1 MWNKLTKG
9 HFDQWFGFIMAEIS
23 IATIRA
29 AQQRIAPHI
38 HQTPIATSTLLDQ
51 ICNCKLFFKC
61 ENQQKVGAFKIRG
74 AVNAVYTLTAG
85 EAEKGVA
92 THSSGNHGAA
102 LAKAAQMRGIGSIVV
117 MPDNAPQVKKDAVA
131 AYGATIHLCE
141 ATLDA
146 REKTLQQVIEDTG
159 AAFIHPYDDP
169 RIINGQGTVALEM
182 CDQVEALDML
192 LTPVG
197 GGGLLAGVA
206 VAMDALSPETQVL
219 GAEPEQAD
227 DAYRSFRSGV
237 RVTEHSPDTVAD
249 GLLTTLGELNFPI
262 IRRSVDDILRVPE
275 AKIIEA
281 MKLIWTRL
289 KQVVEP
295 SAAVP
300 LAAVLT
306 HRAKFTGK
314 KVGLI
319 LSGGNVDLDN
329 LPW

>member
-1 MWNKLTKG
+1 
-9 HFDQWFGFIMAEIS
+9 MADIDL
-23 IATIRA
+23 ATMRQ
-29 AQQRIAPHI
+29 AQQRIAPYI
-38 HQTPIATSTLLDQ
+38 HQTPIATSSLLDQ
-51 ICNCKLFFKC
+51 SCNCQIYFKC

-74 AVNAVYTLTAG
+74 AVNAVFSLSVS
-85 EAEKGVA
+85 EADRGVA

-102 LAKAAQMRGIGSIVV
+102 LARAAQMRGIRSFVV
-117 MPDNAPQVKKDAVA
+117 MPDNAPTVKKEAVA
-131 AYGATIHLCE
+131 GYGANIRFCE
-141 ATLDA
+141 PTLPA
-146 REKTLQQVIEDTG
+146 RESTLQRLIEETG
-159 AAFIHPYDDP
+159 ANIIHPYDDV
-169 RIINGQGTVALEM
+169 RIINGQGTTALEM
-182 CDQVEALDML
+182 CEQVSGLNIL
-192 LTPVG
+192 LAPVG

-206 VAMDALSPETQVL
+206 VAMKALSPRTLVM

-227 DAYRSFRSGV
+227 DAYRSFRTGV
-237 RVTEHSPDTVAD
+237 RVTDHRPNTVAD
-249 GLLTTLGELNFPI
+249 GLLTTLGTLNFAI
-262 IRRSVDDILRVPE
+262 IRRSVDDILTVPE
-275 AKIIEA
+275 SKIVEA

-306 HRAKFTGK
+306 HGHLFTDK

>member
-1 MWNKLTKG
+1 
-9 HFDQWFGFIMAEIS
+9 MAVIEL
-23 IATIRA
+23 ATIRQ

-38 HQTPIATSTLLDQ
+38 HHTPVATSRLLDQ
-51 ICNCKLFFKC
+51 ICNCRLFFKC

-74 AVNAVYTLTAG
+74 AVNAVFSLTDS
-85 EAEKGVA
+85 EAKKGVA

-102 LAKAAQMRGIGSIVV
+102 LARAAQIRGCTSYVV
-117 MPDNAPQVKKDAVA
+117 MPENAPQVKVDAVA
-131 AYGATIHLCE
+131 SYGATIRFCE
-141 ATLDA
+141 STLKA
-146 REKTLQQVIEDTG
+146 RESTLQQVIEETD

-169 RIINGQGTVALEM
+169 RIINGQGTTALEL
-182 CDQVEALDML
+182 CEQVEQLDL
-192 LTPVG
+192 LLAPVG

-206 VAMDALSPETQVL
+206 VAAKALSPEMLVV
-219 GAEPEQAD
+219 GVEPEQAD
-227 DAYRSFRSGV
+227 DAFRSFQSG
-237 RVTEHSPDTVAD
+237 RRITNHTPNTVAD
-249 GLLTTLGELNFPI
+249 GLLTTLGELNFSI
-262 IRRSVDDILRVPE
+262 IRGSVDEILLVPE
-275 AKIIEA
+275 EKIIEA

-306 HRAKFTGK
+306 HGDKFAGK